1 MKLGMIGLG
10 RMGGNMARRL
20 IDGGHEVVAFD
31 RDPKAVAEAASHG
44 AIAAASLAE
53 VAEKLDSPAIYW
65 VMLPAGEITD
75 ARDDATS
82 PPSRKPGDIVIDGG
96 NSFWK
101 HDLEHAKYARRAKA
115 FTSSMSA
122 CRAGCGGGPAAIA

>member
-20 IDGGHEVVAFD
+20 MAGGHEVVAFD
-31 RDPKAVAEAASHG
+31 RDAKAVETARGHG
-44 AIAAASLAE
+44 ASGAATLAE
-53 VAEKLDSPAIYW
+53 VADQLDSPAIYW

-75 ARDDATS
+75 NVMRDIADIA
-82 PPSRKPGDIVIDGG
+82 KPGDIVIDGG

-101 HDLEHAKYARRAKA
+101 HDIAARQISRRARPPLSS
-115 FTSSMSA
+115 TSAS
-122 CRAGCGGGPAAIA
+122 RAASGVSSAAIA